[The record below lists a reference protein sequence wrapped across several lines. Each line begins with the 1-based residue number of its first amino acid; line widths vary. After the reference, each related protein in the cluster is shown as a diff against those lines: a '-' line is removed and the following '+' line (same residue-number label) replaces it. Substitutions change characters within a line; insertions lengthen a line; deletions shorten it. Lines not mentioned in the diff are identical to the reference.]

1 MKQVFEIVVDNLY
14 RHNEDVYN
22 DQGIQDM
29 AWTIWEEL
37 ANNDYQV
44 TSWLYNYID
53 STWIDLRMLKSIEN
67 DIYELFEEMAIF

>member
-67 DIYELFEEMAIF
+67 DIYELFEEVV